1 VDDMKDVQ
9 EAYHD
14 WEAPTYDDKFGITFD
29 DHVTDYAVGRLVRGL
44 GDVHVAG
51 DALELGCGTGFFGVN
66 LAKAGRLTGS
76 LTLSDLSPRMLE
88 VAAANAAANGVA
100 VRTAVADAESLPF
113 DDDTFDLVLG
123 HAFLHHLPIPGVAI
137 REAHRV
143 LRPGGRLLVAGEPS
157 HWGERITTVV
167 KRATWAVFDRVTS
180 QPRFAHLRR
189 HHDHGDDAG
198 LAALEADVDLHTF
211 HPDEVERMASV
222 VGFTDVVVQTEE
234 LTANWWGWAART
246 VEGSLAPDAITPGWS
261 MGVFRGY
268 RALTRLDEVVLR
280 RIVPRPLFYNLVL
293 AARKPVSPPRE

>member
-1 VDDMKDVQ
+1 MKGVQ
-9 EAYHD
+9 AAYHD

-44 GDVHVAG
+44 GDVHVDG
-51 DALELGCGTGFFGVN
+51 DVLELGCGTGFFGVN
-66 LAKAGRLTGS
+66 LTKAGRLTGS

-88 VAAANAAANGVA
+88 VASANAAANGVEVA
-100 VRTAVADAESLPF
+100 TAVADAESLPF
-113 DDDTFDLVLG
+113 DDATFDLVLG

-157 HWGERITTVV
+157 YWGERITTVV
-167 KRATWAVFDRVTS
+167 KRATWAVFDQVTS
-180 QPRFAHLRR
+180 RPRFAHLRR
-189 HHDHGDDAG
+189 DHDHGDDG
-198 LAALEADVDLHTF
+198 DLAALEADVDLHTF

-222 VGFTDVVVQTEE
+222 VGFTDVAVRTEE

-246 VEGSLAPDAITPGWS
+246 VEGSLAPDAVTSGWS

-268 RALTRLDEVVLR
+268 QALTRLDEAVLR
-280 RIVPRPLFYNLVL
+280 RVVPRPFFYNLVL
-293 AARKPVSPPRE
+293 AARKPLSSGRP